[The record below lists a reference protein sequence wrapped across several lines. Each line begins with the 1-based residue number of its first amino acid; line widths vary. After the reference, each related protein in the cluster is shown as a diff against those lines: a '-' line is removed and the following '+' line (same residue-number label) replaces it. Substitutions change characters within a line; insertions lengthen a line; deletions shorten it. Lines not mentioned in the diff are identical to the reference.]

1 MGDYLDKLSE
11 FVADMN
17 YEDLSPDA
25 VSAVRDVTLDTVGAI
40 IAGSRIEENAALARL
55 VAERSGPA
63 TATIFGH
70 GVKAEP
76 MLATLVNATAGVAL
90 EMDEGN
96 RFGGGHPAI
105 HSLPGAVAVA
115 EEMGSSGR
123 QLVESILVGYEVES
137 RIGGATRP
145 RANVHSHG
153 HWGTIGTAVSVAK
166 LHNYD
171 AGQVRAAIN
180 LAANMSPANTWTTA
194 FRGATIRNL
203 YPGRSGLQGILAV
216 HLYECGFTG
225 LDDGPSDVFGT
236 IIGDRFDAEAAVEG
250 LGGEYRIQ
258 QNYFKYYACCR
269 INHAPLE
276 AVLNA
281 RQGEEFPLD
290 EVQAVDIATPRML
303 AGMLGEYPDSMLAA
317 KFNVPY
323 AVAAAIVRND
333 VTVNAFYP
341 EAINEERIRDLAG
354 KVRVTVDPEMA
365 NGGDEGPLARAS
377 IRLRDGRTLEGDTGI
392 IPGDYGNSLP
402 RQSLLD
408 KFHFLNDDILSPE
421 GAAAVAQTVDRLEQ
435 LDDVGELTSLL
446 GG

>member
-11 FVADMN
+11 FVADTK
-17 YEDLSPDA
+17 YEDLGPDA
-25 VSAVRDVTLDTVGAI
+25 LSAVKDVTLDTLGAI
-40 IAGSRIEENAALARL
+40 VAGSRIDENAALARL
-55 VAERSGPA
+55 ASERSGPA

-70 GVKAEP
+70 SVKAEP

-115 EEMGSSGR
+115 EEMGSSGKR
-123 QLVESILVGYEVES
+123 LIESIIVGYEVES
-137 RIGGATRP
+137 RMGGATSP
-145 RANVHSHG
+145 RTNVHSHG

-166 LHNYD
+166 LHNFD
-171 AGQVRAAIN
+171 ATQVRAAIN

-194 FRGATIRNL
+194 FKGATIRNL

-236 IIGDRFDAEAAVEG
+236 IIGDRFDPEVAVKG

-258 QNYFKYYACCR
+258 QNYFKYHACCR

-276 AVLNA
+276 AVINA
-281 RQGEEFPLD
+281 RQHEEFPLD
-290 EVQAVDIATPRML
+290 EVEAVDIATPRML
-303 AGMLGEYPDSMLAA
+303 AGMLGEYPDNMLAA

-323 AVAAAIVRND
+323 AIAAAIVRNEAD
-333 VTVNAFYP
+333 VTAFYP
-341 EAINEERIRDLAG
+341 EAINEQRIRDLAG
-354 KVRVTVDPEMA
+354 KVRVTVDAEMA
-365 NGGDEGPLARAS
+365 NGGDDGPLARAS
-377 IRLRDGRTLEGDTGI
+377 IRLRGGRTLEGATGI
-392 IPGDYGNSLP
+392 IPGDYGNRLP
-402 RQSLLD
+402 RQKLLD
-408 KFHFLNDDILSPE
+408 KFHFLNDDILGPDQ
-421 GAAAVAQTVDRLEQ
+421 ANAAVLAVDRLDQ
-435 LDDVGELTSLL
+435 LDDVRDLTSPL